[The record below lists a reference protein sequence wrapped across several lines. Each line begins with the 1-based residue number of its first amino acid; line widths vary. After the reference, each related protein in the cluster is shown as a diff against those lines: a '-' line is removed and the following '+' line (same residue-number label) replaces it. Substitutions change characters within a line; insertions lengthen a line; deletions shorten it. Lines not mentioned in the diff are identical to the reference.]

1 MLPRPAGVRV
11 SGDTSLAG
19 DRSSIALCSSLL
31 CSSSVDGEDLLECFQ
46 DLLECFRRVRRQ
58 VGSSRDI
65 AQTSLE
71 GDQQPELPEQ

>member
-19 DRSSIALCSSLL
+19 DPSSIALCSSLL

-46 DLLECFRRVRRQ
+46 DLLECFRRGRQ

-65 AQTSLE
+65 VQTSLE